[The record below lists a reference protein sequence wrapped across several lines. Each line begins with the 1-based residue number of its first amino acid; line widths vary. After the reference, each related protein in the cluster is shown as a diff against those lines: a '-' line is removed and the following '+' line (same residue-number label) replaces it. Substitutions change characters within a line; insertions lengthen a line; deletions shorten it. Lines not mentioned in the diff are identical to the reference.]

1 MHHGWSD
8 ISSPCSACTGSTG
21 KWMKDPTMRHHG
33 LFSTQPMPALVG
45 SHASAV
51 LFCFRENHL
60 ISGRYLYTTHLH
72 KNIRTQ
78 DCEGRRGALATET
91 PARAQKRRR
100 KTERHAARTPTH
112 LGARRRPRMQG
123 DGARATQRRHHHG
136 AYEKEHHQSA
146 CFAISIQVCSQHHH
160 SHKAIAHT
168 SGPVPLVP
176 AHAHITVTQ
185 VTLCATASTLI
196 DHYP

>member
-1 MHHGWSD
+1 
-8 ISSPCSACTGSTG
+8 
-21 KWMKDPTMRHHG
+21 MRHNRDD
-33 LFSTQPMPALVG
+33 LPLAIF
-45 SHASAV
+45 
-51 LFCFRENHL
+51 FFRENHL

-160 SHKAIAHT
+160 SHNQHT
-168 SGPVPLVP
+168 SQSRRSFFL
-176 AHAHITVTQ
+176 Q
-185 VTLCATASTLI
+185 VTLLSKLFV
-196 DHYP
+196 

>member
-1 MHHGWSD
+1 
-8 ISSPCSACTGSTG
+8 
-21 KWMKDPTMRHHG
+21 
-33 LFSTQPMPALVG
+33 
-45 SHASAV
+45 
-51 LFCFRENHL
+51 
-60 ISGRYLYTTHLH
+60 
-72 KNIRTQ
+72 
-78 DCEGRRGALATET
+78 
-91 PARAQKRRR
+91 
-100 KTERHAARTPTH
+100 
-112 LGARRRPRMQG
+112 MQG

-136 AYEKEHHQSA
+136 VYEKEHHQSA

-160 SHKAIAHT
+160 SHKAIAHM

>member
-1 MHHGWSD
+1 MYLHQSIVVGGAGGR
-8 ISSPCSACTGSTG
+8 ACPE
-21 KWMKDPTMRHHG
+21 K
-33 LFSTQPMPALVG
+33 LF
-45 SHASAV
+45 
-51 LFCFRENHL
+51 FFFRENHL

-160 SHKAIAHT
+160 SHKAIAHM

-196 DHYP
+196 DHHP